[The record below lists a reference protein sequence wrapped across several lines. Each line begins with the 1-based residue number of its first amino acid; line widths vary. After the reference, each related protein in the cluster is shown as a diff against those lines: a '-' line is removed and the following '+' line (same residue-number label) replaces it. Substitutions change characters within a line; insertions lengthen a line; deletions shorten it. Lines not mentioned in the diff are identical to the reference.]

1 MSRTEEDNHLKRRKF
16 SIGKGLALLAAVLL
30 IGTVLN
36 GIKNE
41 DARENLWLIVSKGDN
56 VPIVF
61 MLFIVAFYVGWAFKE
76 AGRNDRLIEE
86 GRRDEILKDMQR

>member
-1 MSRTEEDNHLKRRKF
+1 MIVVLTV
-16 SIGKGLALLAAVLL
+16 GLFVA
-30 IGTVLN
+30 TVLY

-41 DARENLWLIVSKGDN
+41 DSRENFWLIVSKGDN

-76 AGRNDRLIEE
+76 AGRNDRLSEQ

>member
-1 MSRTEEDNHLKRRKF
+1 MKRPRV
-16 SIGKGLALLAAVLL
+16 SVGKLLALLAGVLFL
-30 IGTVLN
+30 ATVLN

-41 DARENLWLIVSKGDN
+41 EARENLWMIVSKGDN

-61 MLFIVAFYVGWAFKE
+61 MLFIVAFYVGWAFRE
-76 AGRNDRLIEE
+76 AGRNDRLIEQ

>member
-1 MSRTEEDNHLKRRKF
+1 MFATTAYVKRPRV
-16 SIGKGLALLAAVLL
+16 SVGKLLALLAGVLFL
-30 IGTVLN
+30 ATVLN

-41 DARENLWLIVSKGDN
+41 EARENLWMIVSKGDN

-61 MLFIVAFYVGWAFKE
+61 MLFIVAFYVGWAFRE
-76 AGRNDRLIEE
+76 AGRNDRLIEQ

>member
-1 MSRTEEDNHLKRRKF
+1 VKRPKI
-16 SIGKGLALLAAVLL
+16 SVGKIISLFTLVLFL
-30 IGTVLN
+30 GIVLN
-36 GIKNE
+36 GIKSE
-41 DARENLWLIVSKGDN
+41 DARENFWLIASKGDN
-56 VPIVF
+56 VPIIF

>member
-1 MSRTEEDNHLKRRKF
+1 MKRPRF
-16 SIGKGLALLAAVLL
+16 SVGKMLALMTAAIFIALVA
-30 IGTVLN
+30 N
-36 GIKNE
+36 GVKDE
-41 DARENLWLIVSKGDN
+41 ESRENLWLMVSKGDN
-56 VPIVF
+56 MPIVF

>member
-1 MSRTEEDNHLKRRKF
+1 VLVLF
-16 SIGKGLALLAAVLL
+16 IAV
-30 IGTVLN
+30 VLN

-41 DARENLWLIVSKGDN
+41 SSQENLWLIVSKGDN

-61 MLFIVAFYVGWAFKE
+61 MLFIVAFYVGWAFRE

>member
-1 MSRTEEDNHLKRRKF
+1 MPFYVKRRRF
-16 SIGKGLALLAAVLL
+16 SVGKALSVITLVLFL
-30 IGTVLN
+30 LVVFN

-56 VPIVF
+56 IPIVF

-76 AGRNDRLIEE
+76 AGRNDRLIEQ
-86 GRRDEILKDMQR
+86 GKRDEILKDMQR

>member
-1 MSRTEEDNHLKRRKF
+1 MPFYVKRR
-16 SIGKGLALLAAVLL
+16 SIPVGKLLALLTLVLFAA
-30 IGTVLN
+30 TVLN

-56 VPIVF
+56 IPIVF

-76 AGRNDRLIEE
+76 AGRNDRLIEQ
-86 GRRDEILKDMQR
+86 GKRDEILKDMQR

>member
-1 MSRTEEDNHLKRRKF
+1 MKRRRVSVGKIL
-16 SIGKGLALLAAVLL
+16 SIITLLLFLAV
-30 IGTVLN
+30 VFN

-56 VPIVF
+56 IPIVF

-76 AGRNDRLIEE
+76 AGRNDRLIEQ
-86 GRRDEILKDMQR
+86 GKRDEILKDMQR

>member
-1 MSRTEEDNHLKRRKF
+1 MPFYVKRRRF
-16 SIGKGLALLAAVLL
+16 SVGKTLSIITLLLFLAV
-30 IGTVLN
+30 VFN

-56 VPIVF
+56 IPIVF

-76 AGRNDRLIEE
+76 AGRNDRLIEQ
-86 GRRDEILKDMQR
+86 GKRDEILKDMQR